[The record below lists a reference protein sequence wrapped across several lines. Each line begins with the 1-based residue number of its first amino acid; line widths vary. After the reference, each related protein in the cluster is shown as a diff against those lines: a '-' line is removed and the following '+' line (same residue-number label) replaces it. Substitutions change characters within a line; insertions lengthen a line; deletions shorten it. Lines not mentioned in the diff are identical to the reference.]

1 MKILKTSLL
10 AFVALLLTL
19 IGRAQLRIP
28 VTNNDLRNNLEKV
41 IADFPRELNTIKGD
55 LLNRNPQTVEYA
67 TLLKFDGAEE
77 NSIIQYIS
85 RKPIY
90 SWQAVVLTTE
100 DFEEAAKKYK
110 WLFSQLK
117 MMTITMDNGYS
128 FSLNGEYD
136 APVETRKFC
145 SSIFQ
150 LTPAATDLPKL
161 KIEVGLQYYFPEWK
175 VNVTVYQK
183 EREDSERGNIT
194 D

>member
-10 AFVALLLTL
+10 AFAALLLAL
-19 IGRAQLRIP
+19 IGRAHLRIP

-41 IADFPRELNTIKGD
+41 IADFPRELNSIKGD
-55 LLNRNPQTVEYA
+55 LLNLNPQTVEYA

-136 APVETRKFC
+136 AP
-145 SSIFQ
+145 
-150 LTPAATDLPKL
+150 
-161 KIEVGLQYYFPEWK
+161 
-175 VNVTVYQK
+175 
-183 EREDSERGNIT
+183 
-194 D
+194 